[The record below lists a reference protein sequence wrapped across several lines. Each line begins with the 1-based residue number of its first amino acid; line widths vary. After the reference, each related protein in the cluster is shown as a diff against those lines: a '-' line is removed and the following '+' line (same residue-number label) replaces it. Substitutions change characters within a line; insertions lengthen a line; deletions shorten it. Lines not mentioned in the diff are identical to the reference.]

1 MSNQNLVRKI
11 NSRARM
17 LEDRQRERVGEQRF
31 GMVFWLSMGVLA
43 LYVIWWKL

>member
-17 LEDRQRERVGEQRF
+17 LEAKQRERDGEPF
-31 GMVFWLSMGVLA
+31 AWVFWLAMGALA